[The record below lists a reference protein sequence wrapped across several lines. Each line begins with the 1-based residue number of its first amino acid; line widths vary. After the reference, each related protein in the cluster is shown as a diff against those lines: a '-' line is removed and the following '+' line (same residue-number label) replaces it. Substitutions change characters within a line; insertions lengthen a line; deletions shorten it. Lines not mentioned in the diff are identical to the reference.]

1 VEKPNASGNLRIAS
15 SNAVLTGL
23 SSNMMRAVWQP
34 FVLSLGAP
42 MSTLGLLESLG
53 GYRGLF
59 TGPLQ
64 YAAGW
69 LSDRLGRKPLMA
81 VGNLAGLLAAS
92 LFITAALSGNWWWLF
107 PAVILSG
114 AAMMGDPAQYSLV
127 AESTP
132 ISQRGMAFS
141 ILMLAWIAPGIFA
154 PALGGYVA
162 DRWGF
167 APVFLVQFVLFGL
180 GLFLILRYL
189 RETLAAIEGRI
200 DRRAFGAAMVK
211 MAVPPRALR
220 GLYLAMSVDS
230 FVWGLGYALL
240 FGMLSDTYGFTTF
253 QLGVMSSLLSVTWAL
268 SQLPIGKLI
277 DRYGCKPLIVFS
289 EAASI
294 PIVLGWLFSS
304 SFVAFAVLH
313 AFFGVIA
320 ATWVPAQNALLANSV
335 PEQGRAAALGRMAA
349 FRGLVGFPAP
359 FLGGLLY
366 DAFGFQGPIVA
377 NLAGVAIATV
387 LLVVAVREPPREED

>member
-1 VEKPNASGNLRIAS
+1 MEKPNASGNLRIAS

-42 MSTLGLLESLG
+42 MSTLGFLESLG

-64 YAAGW
+64 YAGGW

-81 VGNLAGLLAAS
+81 LGNLAGLLAAS
-92 LFITAALSGNWWWLF
+92 LYITAALSGNWWWLF
-107 PAVILSG
+107 PGVILSG

-289 EAASI
+289 EAASV
-294 PIVLGWLFSS
+294 PIVIGWLFSS